1 MIRILYLI
9 NTIIPIGPLIRFRN
23 HELRFFFFFT
33 AVTDP
38 LIVIS
43 SYFFNRPVIW
53 IETYLVLNTIL
64 FFVLP
69 KLKLKFKI
77 GTLIVLVLFW
87 FVDRSDVTLLIISFF
102 LMLVIALYFAYRI
115 YLNLKKTGY
124 FFVYAL
130 PIVIMYLI
138 GAATAYVYYSDI
150 YLLTL
155 TNTYRISIYILINL
169 SILLAGPNFK
179 IKLFESGQ
187 ILDFEEY
194 ERIIKRLSPAEQK
207 IFTFII
213 NGKSN
218 IEIAELSH
226 IDKKTV
232 ETHLYNMKERLGL
245 KSVNDLRK
253 IADQIKKGEKSS
265 KE

>member
-38 LIVIS
+38 LIIIS
-43 SYFFNRPVIW
+43 SFFFHRPLIW
-53 IETYLVLNTIL
+53 IETYLVMNTIL

-69 KLKLKFKI
+69 KLKLKLKI
-77 GTLIVLVLFW
+77 GAVIALFLFW

-102 LMLVIALYFAYRI
+102 LMLVIALYFAHQI
-115 YLNLKKTGY
+115 YLNLRKTGH

-150 YLLTL
+150 YLLTV
-155 TNTYRISIYILINL
+155 TNTYRIAIYILINI
-169 SILLAGPNFK
+169 SIILAGPNFR
-179 IKLFESGQ
+179 IKLFETGQ
-187 ILDFEEY
+187 ILDNEEY
-194 ERIIKRLSPAEQK
+194 ERILKILSPAEQK
-207 IFTFII
+207 IFTYII

-218 IEIAELSH
+218 LEIAELSH

-232 ETHLYNMKERLGL
+232 ETHLYNMKERMGL

-253 IADQIKKGEKSS
+253 IAEQIKRGDKSR
-265 KE
+265 